1 MSIDVFA
8 DSHDP
13 FWPRIEL
20 VRLRALLAQ
29 RCSFSETALDVAA
42 RCAVIDAASEFALWR
57 AALRK
62 RGYKRLEDVSGHHH
76 GRALLVCYVK
86 FVEATIMRN
95 LCGMAAP
102 VVSVGGAGHA

>member
-1 MSIDVFA
+1 MSMHVFA

-13 FWPRIEL
+13 FWPRVEL
-20 VRLRALLAQ
+20 ARLRALLA
-29 RCSFSETALDVAA
+29 RRGSFSEAALDVAA
-42 RCAVIDAASEFALWR
+42 RYAVIDAASEFALWR

-76 GRALLVCYVK
+76 GRALQVCYVK

-95 LCGMAAP
+95 VCGMAAR
-102 VVSVGGAGHA
+102 VVSAGGASHA